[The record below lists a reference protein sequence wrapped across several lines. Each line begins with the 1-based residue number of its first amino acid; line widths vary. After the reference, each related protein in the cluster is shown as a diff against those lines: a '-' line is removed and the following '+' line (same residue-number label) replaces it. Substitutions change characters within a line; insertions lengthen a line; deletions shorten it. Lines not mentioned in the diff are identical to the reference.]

1 MLECYIWC
9 YIFKPLKFKGLKN
22 QVEEAQ
28 VGGSGSRLGDENNM
42 ENLKVMKKEVHNL
55 WVTVTKAWRVL
66 RLRMEERLPI

>member
-1 MLECYIWC
+1 M
-9 YIFKPLKFKGLKN
+9 
-22 QVEEAQ
+22 
-28 VGGSGSRLGDENNM
+28 GGSGSRLGDENNM